1 MGSPVEATPTP
12 LRFLKNLRRT
22 GEIAAVFINHGFG
35 DLVDRIGL
43 TKYLNWGRRKL
54 SKDGTEKATLTRG
67 ERIRL
72 ALETLGPT
80 FVKFGQVLS
89 TRPDLI
95 PADIVSE
102 LRNLQEHVPAF
113 PDKVA
118 VETIERALKKP
129 INECFAY
136 FETKC
141 LASGSLG
148 QVHAARLHDGSNVVV
163 KVRRPRVVQEVDRDV
178 ALMHELAAVIQK
190 RIPEAEVFDPV
201 NLVRNFERTINRE
214 LNFLREART
223 IDEFRRMFEN
233 DASLYVP
240 LVFSDFCSEDVLV
253 MERIDGYRVDDV
265 ATIPP
270 LAQRQKEIARNG
282 ARIIMKQAFEF
293 GMFHGD
299 PHPGNFRIQCDGSIC
314 LLDYGMV
321 GTLEEKMREQIV
333 DIFVAIANNDYR
345 KSSRTVLR
353 IGQPL
358 STVDER
364 QFMADYRDFVDSYY
378 GLPLE
383 KFDVSRLLTDF
394 VTLLATHRIRC
405 PSDLMLL
412 IRALIHLDAVGRT
425 IAPGFNLA
433 EEMIPYFKRL
443 LRDRYRPGYLWE
455 RLRQEAG
462 EFARIAH
469 EIPMETADLLKKFNR
484 NELGFNF
491 QLTGMNHMITELD
504 RSSNRI
510 VVGLIIAAS
519 ILSSSILIRSGST
532 ADWFSIPIYILS
544 ILLGVWL
551 IYGIFRSGRL

>member
-1 MGSPVEATPTP
+1 MGSPVETTP

-35 DLVDRIGL
+35 DMVDRIGL

-54 SKDGTEKATLTRG
+54 SKDATEHHSLTRG

-95 PADIVSE
+95 PVDIVEE
-102 LRNLQEHVPAF
+102 LRHLQERVPPF
-113 PDKVA
+113 PEKA
-118 VETIERALKKP
+118 AIETVERALKMP
-129 INECFAY
+129 IRDCFAY
-136 FETKC
+136 FENEC

-148 QVHAARLHDGSNVVV
+148 QVHAARLKDGSNVVV
-163 KVRRPRVVQEVDRDV
+163 KIRRPRVVMEVERDL
-178 ALMHELAAVIQK
+178 ALMHELAAMIQK

-201 NLVRNFERTINRE
+201 NLVRNFERTIHRE

-223 IDEFRRMFEN
+223 IDEFRRMFAS

-240 LVFSDFCSEDVLV
+240 AVYSDLCSEDVIV

-265 ATIPP
+265 ASIPP
-270 LAQRQKEIARNG
+270 LAQRQKQIARNG
-282 ARIIMKQAFEF
+282 ARIFMKQAFEY
-293 GMFHGD
+293 GLFHGD

-314 LLDYGMV
+314 LLDYGMI
-321 GTLEEKMREQIV
+321 GTLDESMREQIV

-358 STVDER
+358 SNVDER
-364 QFMADYRDFVDSYY
+364 LFMADYRDFVDCYY
-378 GLPLE
+378 GLPLD
-383 KFDVSRLLTDF
+383 KFDISKLLTDF

-405 PSDLMLL
+405 PADLMLL

-425 IAPGFNLA
+425 IDPGFNLA

-443 LRDRYRPGYLWE
+443 LRDRYRPGYLWD
-455 RLRQEAG
+455 RLKQEAG
-462 EFARIAH
+462 DLARVAH
-469 EIPMETADLLKKFNR
+469 EIPMEASDLLKKFNR

-491 QLTGMNHMITELD
+491 ELRGLDHMITELD

-510 VVGLIIAAS
+510 VVGLIIASS
-519 ILSSSILIRSGST
+519 ILSSSVLIRSGAT
-532 ADWFSIPIYILS
+532 ADWFSIPIYVLS